1 MSDSITH
8 LPAVSAGSRLSGR
21 EAENLACRHL
31 RARGLQLVTRNFLCR
46 RGEIDLIMRHGEY
59 FVFVEVR
66 LRNNPRFGS
75 GTESVDHR
83 KQKKII
89 IAAQYYIQL
98 HRLDQAPARFDVV
111 AIRQGKDR
119 LELQWIQN
127 AFPS

>member
-1 MSDSITH
+1 MNLSST
-8 LPAVSAGSRLSGR
+8 SAGSRLSGR

-31 RARGLQLVTRNFLCR
+31 CARGLKLVTRNFLCR

-66 LRNNPRFGS
+66 LRNNPRFGN
-75 GTESVDHR
+75 GAESVDRR

-98 HRLDQAPARFDVV
+98 HRLDQVPARFDVV
-111 AIRQGKDR
+111 AIRRESGQLR
-119 LELQWIQN
+119 LQWIQN
-127 AFPS
+127 AFSS